1 MLVTRQPIGVSLMV
15 TPWNFPLA
23 MITRKV
29 GPALAAGCTVVVKP
43 ASETPLTAVAFGALA
58 AEAGIPAGVIN
69 VVSSSRSSAT
79 VAAMLN
85 DPRVRKLSFTGST
98 EVGRRLLATA
108 AETVTKCSMELGG
121 NAPFIVFED
130 ADLDTA
136 VSAALTAKMRNGGES
151 CTAANRF
158 YVQRSVAGEFAERL
172 AKEMSVL
179 KLGRGDAEGVQVG
192 PLINKDA
199 CDTIGELVAA
209 TIADGATLVTGGS
222 APEGPGHFFEPTV
235 LADVPETATIL
246 SEEIFGPVAPV
257 VAFDTEDEAV
267 ALANGTDLGLVAFV
281 ASENLSRCM
290 RVAERIEAGMVGV
303 NRGIVSDPAAPFGGW
318 KQSGVGREGAH
329 EGMLEYLETK
339 YIAVDW

>member
-1 MLVTRQPIGVSLMV
+1 VMV

-43 ASETPLTAVAFGALA
+43 ASETPLTAIAFGALA
-58 AEAGIPAGVIN
+58 QEAGIPAGVIN

-158 YVQRSVAGEFAERL
+158 YVQRPVADEFAERL

-199 CDTIGELVAA
+199 CDAIGDLVAA
-209 TIADGATLVTGGS
+209 TIADGATLVN
-222 APEGPGHFFEPTV
+222 
-235 LADVPETATIL
+235 L
-246 SEEIFGPVAPV
+246 
-257 VAFDTEDEAV
+257 
-267 ALANGTDLGLVAFV
+267 LG
-281 ASENLSRCM
+281 
-290 RVAERIEAGMVGV
+290 
-303 NRGIVSDPAAPFGGW
+303 
-318 KQSGVGREGAH
+318 
-329 EGMLEYLETK
+329 
-339 YIAVDW
+339 